1 MWGFLLFITN
11 VFTIIMIMVYW
22 FKRKYRQIKRVIDF
36 LPMIWKGYDFDYS
49 YAINLFRHQLIRTEK
64 YMSSPDTMTVN
75 ANERAKRI
83 KTAIELLDK
92 VYDEEYGSE
101 YQEQMKSIYGDNV
114 LKWWFEDTGK
124 GDESSYLKYEYEKW
138 ENKDEVKETFDKLF
152 KQSQDKQKRAE
163 KLVWEFISHNIR
175 GWWD

>member
-1 MWGFLLFITN
+1 MA
-11 VFTIIMIMVYW
+11 YW
-22 FKRKYRQIKRVIDF
+22 FKRKYRQIKRVLDY
-36 LPMIWKGYDFDYS
+36 LPIIWKGYDFDYT
-49 YAINLFRHQLIRTEK
+49 YAIDLFKHQLIRTEK
-64 YMSSPDTMTVN
+64 FMSSPNTITVN
-75 ANERAKRI
+75 ANSRARRI

-92 VYDEEYGSE
+92 VYDEEYGME
-101 YQEQMKSIYGDNV
+101 YQDQMKKIYGDNV
-114 LKWWFEDTGK
+114 LDWNFEDTGK
-124 GDESSYLKYEYEKW
+124 GDGSSYLNYEYEKW

>member
-64 YMSSPDTMTVN
+64 YMSSPDTITVN
-75 ANERAKRI
+75 ANKRAKRI
-83 KTAIELLDK
+83 KTAIELLALEVVNFDMLNCPVLALYDK
-92 VYDEEYGSE
+92 SPPA
-101 YQEQMKSIYGDNV
+101 
-114 LKWWFEDTGK
+114 L
-124 GDESSYLKYEYEKW
+124 
-138 ENKDEVKETFDKLF
+138 NKP
-152 KQSQDKQKRAE
+152 R
-163 KLVWEFISHNIR
+163 IS
-175 GWWD
+175 

>member
-1 MWGFLLFITN
+1 M
-11 VFTIIMIMVYW
+11 MYW
-22 FKRKYRQIKRVIDF
+22 FKRKYRQVKRVLDF
-36 LPMIWKGYDFDYS
+36 LPIIWRGFDFDYQ
-49 YAINLFRHQLIRTEK
+49 YAIELFKHQLIRTEK
-64 YMSSPDTMTVN
+64 FMSSPNTVTVN
-75 ANERAKRI
+75 ANSRAKKI
-83 KTAIELLDK
+83 KTAIELLNK

-101 YQEQMKSIYGDNV
+101 YQEQMKSIYGNNV
-114 LKWWFEDTGK
+114 LEWVFEEIEDTGR
-124 GDESSYLKYEYEKW
+124 GDRPYYLTYEYEKW

>member
-1 MWGFLLFITN
+1 MK
-11 VFTIIMIMVYW
+11 YW
-22 FKRKYRQIKRVIDF
+22 FKRKYRQVKRVLDY
-36 LPMIWKGYDFDYS
+36 LPIIWKGYDFDYG
-49 YAINLFRHQLIRTEK
+49 YAIELFKYQLERTADF
-64 YMSSPDTMTVN
+64 MSSSNRHTVN
-75 ANERAKRI
+75 ASIRARRI

-92 VYDEEYGSE
+92 VYDEEYGCE

-114 LKWWFEDTGK
+114 LDWNFEILK
-124 GDESSYLKYEYEKW
+124 RGDETSYLKYEYERW

>member
-1 MWGFLLFITN
+1 MK
-11 VFTIIMIMVYW
+11 YW
-22 FKRKYRQIKRVIDF
+22 FKRKYRQVKRVLDY
-36 LPMIWKGYDFDYS
+36 LPIIWKGYDFGYR
-49 YAINLFRHQLIRTEK
+49 YAIDLFKDQLERTADFMESDK
-64 YMSSPDTMTVN
+64 AMTVD
-75 ANERAKRI
+75 ANIRARRI

-92 VYDEEYGSE
+92 VYDEEYGCE

-114 LKWWFEDTGK
+114 LDWNFEDTER
-124 GDESSYLKYEYEKW
+124 GDETSYLKYEYEKW

-152 KQSQDKQKRAE
+152 KQSQDKQKRVE

>member
-49 YAINLFRHQLIRTEK
+49 YAINLFRYQLIRTEK
-64 YMSSPDTMTVN
+64 FMSSPNTITVN
-75 ANERAKRI
+75 ANSRARRI

-114 LKWWFEDTGK
+114 LDWNFEDAGR
-124 GDESSYLKYEYEKW
+124 GDESSYLTYEYEKW

>member
-1 MWGFLLFITN
+1 
-11 VFTIIMIMVYW
+11 MVYW
-22 FKRKYRQIKRVIDF
+22 FKRKYRQVKRVLDF
-36 LPMIWKGYDFDYS
+36 LPIIWRGFDFDYQ
-49 YAINLFRHQLIRTEK
+49 YAIELFKHQLIRTEK
-64 YMSSPDTMTVN
+64 FMSSPNTVTVN
-75 ANERAKRI
+75 ANSRAKKI

-101 YQEQMKSIYGDNV
+101 YHEQMKSIYGNNV
-114 LKWWFEDTGK
+114 LEWVFEDIEDTGR
-124 GDESSYLKYEYEKW
+124 GDRPYYLTYEYEKW

>member
-1 MWGFLLFITN
+1 MK
-11 VFTIIMIMVYW
+11 YW
-22 FKRKYRQIKRVIDF
+22 FKRKYRQVKRVLDF
-36 LPMIWKGYDFDYS
+36 LPIIWKGYDFDYR
-49 YAINLFRHQLIRTEK
+49 YAIDLFKYQLERTADFMESDK
-64 YMSSPDTMTVN
+64 AMTVD
-75 ANERAKRI
+75 ANIRARRI

-92 VYDEEYGSE
+92 VYDEEYGCE

-114 LKWWFEDTGK
+114 LDWNFEDTER
-124 GDESSYLKYEYEKW
+124 GDETSYLKYEYEKW

>member
-1 MWGFLLFITN
+1 MGGFLLFITN

-49 YAINLFRHQLIRTEK
+49 YAIDLFKYQLIRTEK
-64 YMSSPDTMTVN
+64 HMCSPTSITVN

-124 GDESSYLKYEYEKW
+124 GDKSSYLKYEYEKW

>member
-1 MWGFLLFITN
+1 MK
-11 VFTIIMIMVYW
+11 YW
-22 FKRKYRQIKRVIDF
+22 FKRKYRQVKRVLDF
-36 LPMIWKGYDFDYS
+36 LPIIWRGFDFDYR
-49 YAINLFRHQLIRTEK
+49 YAIELFKHQLMRTEK
-64 YMSSPDTMTVN
+64 HMSSPNAMTVS
-75 ANERAKRI
+75 ANSRARRI

-92 VYDEEYGSE
+92 VYDEEYGCE

-114 LKWWFEDTGK
+114 LDWNFEDTGR
-124 GDESSYLKYEYEKW
+124 GDGTSYLKYEYEKW

-152 KQSQDKQKRAE
+152 KQSKEKQIRAE